1 MADNRPT
8 TTAHRFE
15 DDEEGPT
22 FLERQREKHP
32 WLDHLVRAGARY
44 TENHGDHYAAAITYF
59 SILALV
65 PLLMVAFAAAGFVL
79 RGNEELLT
87 SLKDSISS
95 AVPGQELAATITGVI
110 DTAIS
115 QAGAIGAVGLVGAL
129 YSGIGWMSNLREAL
143 TEQWGQRDEAPP
155 MLKRLGFDLLALVG
169 LGLALVAS
177 FAIASVSGVL
187 GQSLLDLVG
196 LGGVGWA
203 QTVLVV
209 VSFLVGIGGNWL
221 VFLWVIARLPRE
233 PVTFRSAAKAA
244 LIGAVGFAVLQRVMV
259 VYLGTISSSAAGAAF
274 GSILGLLIFIF
285 FTSRFLLFVTAWAA
299 SAEENDQGPRDV
311 PAPAVIRPQYVVREG
326 PGALA
331 SAGLL
336 TAGLLGG
343 ALGLR
348 ALGRRRH
355 GG

>member
-1 MADNRPT
+1 MADRSAT
-8 TTAHRFE
+8 TTAHRLDE
-15 DDEEGPT
+15 DVEEGQT
-22 FLERQREKHP
+22 FLERQREKYP
-32 WLDHLVRAGARY
+32 WLDHLVRAGERY

-65 PLLMVAFAAAGFVL
+65 PLLMVAFAVAAFVL
-79 RGNEELLT
+79 RGNPELLQQ
-87 SLKDSISS
+87 LKGGITS
-95 AVPGQELAATITGVI
+95 AVPGDLGNTLGGVV
-110 DTAIS
+110 DTAIR
-115 QAGAIGAVGLVGAL
+115 QAGTIGAVGLLGAL

-155 MLKRLGFDLLALVG
+155 MIKRLFWDLLALVG

-177 FAIASVSGVL
+177 FAIASIGGTL
-187 GQSLLDLVG
+187 GAYLLGLVG
-196 LGGVGWA
+196 LGEAGWA
-203 QTVLVV
+203 RFLLGVA
-209 VSFLVGIGGNWL
+209 SFLIGLGGNWL

-244 LIGAVGFAVLQRVMV
+244 LLGAVGFAILQRVMV
-259 VYLGTISSSAAGAAF
+259 VYLGTVTNSAAGAAF

-285 FTSRFLLFVTAWAA
+285 FASRFLLFVTAWAA

-348 ALGRRRH
+348 AWGRRRH
-355 GG
+355 

>member
-1 MADNRPT
+1 MADNRAT
-8 TTAHRFE
+8 TTAHRFDE
-15 DDEEGPT
+15 DAEEGPT

-32 WLDHLVRAGARY
+32 WLDHMVRAGARY

-79 RGNEELLT
+79 RGNEELLR
-87 SLKDSISS
+87 SLQDGIAS
-95 AVPGQELAATITGVI
+95 AAPGDIGNMLSGIV
-110 DTAIS
+110 DTAITR
-115 QAGAIGAVGLVGAL
+115 AGAIGLVGLVGAL

-143 TEQWGQRDEAPP
+143 TEQWGQRDDAPP
-155 MLKRLGFDLLALVG
+155 MIKRLAFDLLALVG

-177 FAIASVSGVL
+177 FAIASVGGTL
-187 GQSLLDLVG
+187 GAYLLDLVG
-196 LGGVGWA
+196 LGDAGWA
-203 QTVLVV
+203 RFLLMVA
-209 VSFLVGIGGNWL
+209 SFLLGLAGNWL

-233 PVTFRSAAKAA
+233 PVGFRSAAMAA
-244 LIGAVGFAVLQRVMV
+244 LIGAVGFAILQRVMV
-259 VYLGTISSSAAGAAF
+259 VYLGTIGNSAAGAAF

-336 TAGLLGG
+336 GAGLLGG
-343 ALGLR
+343 VLGLR
-348 ALGRRRH
+348 ALGRRRR
-355 GG
+355 

>member
-8 TTAHRFE
+8 TTAHRF
-15 DDEEGPT
+15 DDDEEEGPT

-32 WLDHLVRAGARY
+32 WLDHLVRAGERY

-65 PLLMVAFAAAGFVL
+65 PLLMVAFAVAGFVL
-79 RGNEELLT
+79 RGNPDLVEQLREGIT
-87 SLKDSISS
+87 S
-95 AVPGQELAATITGVI
+95 AVPGDLGQTLDGVV
-110 DTAIS
+110 DTAINR
-115 QAGAIGAVGLVGAL
+115 AGAIGLIGLVGAL

-155 MLKRLGFDLLALVG
+155 MIKRLAFDLLALVG
-169 LGLALVAS
+169 LGLALVLS
-177 FAIASVSGVL
+177 FAIASVTGAL
-187 GQSLLDLVG
+187 GSYLLGRVG
-196 LGGVGWA
+196 LGGASWAIVLLNVVG
-203 QTVLVV
+203 VLVG
-209 VSFLVGIGGNWL
+209 LLGNWL

-244 LIGAVGFAVLQRVMV
+244 LIGAIGFAVLQRVMV
-259 VYLGTISSSAAGAAF
+259 VYLGTIGQTPAGAAF

-285 FTSRFLLFVTAWAA
+285 FASRFLLFVTAWAA
-299 SAEENDQGPRDV
+299 SAEENDQGPRDI
-311 PAPAVIRPQYVVREG
+311 PGPAVIRPQYVVREG

-331 SAGLL
+331 SAGLV
-336 TAGLLGG
+336 TAGLIGG

-348 ALGRRRH
+348 ALGRRRR
-355 GG
+355 

>member
-8 TTAHRFE
+8 TTAHRF
-15 DDEEGPT
+15 DDDEEEGPT

-32 WLDHLVRAGARY
+32 WLDHLVRAGERY

-65 PLLMVAFAAAGFVL
+65 PLLMVAFAVAGFVL
-79 RGNEELLT
+79 RGNPDLVEQLREGIT
-87 SLKDSISS
+87 S
-95 AVPGQELAATITGVI
+95 AVPGDLGQTLDGVV
-110 DTAIS
+110 DTAINR
-115 QAGAIGAVGLVGAL
+115 AGAIGLIGLVGAL

-155 MLKRLGFDLLALVG
+155 MIKRLAFDLLALVG
-169 LGLALVAS
+169 LGLALVLS
-177 FAIASVSGVL
+177 FAIASVTGAL
-187 GQSLLDLVG
+187 GSYLLGLVG
-196 LGGVGWA
+196 LGGASWAIVLLNVVG
-203 QTVLVV
+203 
-209 VSFLVGIGGNWL
+209 FLVGLLGNWL

-244 LIGAVGFAVLQRVMV
+244 LIGAIGFAVLQRVMV
-259 VYLGTISSSAAGAAF
+259 VYLGTIGQTPAGAAF

-299 SAEENDQGPRDV
+299 SAEENDQGPRDI
-311 PAPAVIRPQYVVREG
+311 PGPAVIRPQYVVRDG

-331 SAGLL
+331 SAGLV
-336 TAGLLGG
+336 TAGLIGG

-348 ALGRRRH
+348 ALGRRRR
-355 GG
+355 

>member
-15 DDEEGPT
+15 EDEEDGPT
-22 FLERQREKHP
+22 FLERQREKYP

-79 RGNEELLT
+79 RGNPDLVQQLRDGIT
-87 SLKDSISS
+87 S
-95 AVPGQELAATITGVI
+95 AVPGDLGATLGGVV
-110 DTAIS
+110 DTAINR
-115 QAGAIGAVGLVGAL
+115 AGAIGAVGLIGAL
-129 YSGIGWMSNLREAL
+129 YSGIGWMSNLRESL

-155 MLKRLGFDLLALVG
+155 MIKRLAFDLLALVG

-177 FAIASVSGVL
+177 FAISSVGGAL
-187 GQSLLDLVG
+187 GAYLLGLVG
-196 LGGVGWA
+196 LGDVGWA
-203 QTVLVV
+203 RFLLGV
-209 VSFLVGIGGNWL
+209 VSFLIVLAGNWL

-244 LIGAVGFAVLQRVMV
+244 LFGAIGFAVLQRVMV
-259 VYLGTISSSAAGAAF
+259 IYLGRISDSAAGAAF

-311 PAPAVIRPQYVVREG
+311 PSPAVIRPRYEVRDG

-348 ALGRRRH
+348 AWGRRKR
-355 GG
+355 

>member
-1 MADNRPT
+1 MAEQRPT
-8 TTAHRFE
+8 TTAHLTE
-15 DDEEGPT
+15 DDEDDGPT
-22 FLERQREKHP
+22 FLEKQREQRP
-32 WLDHLVRAGARY
+32 WLDHLLRAGQRY

-59 SILALV
+59 SVLALV

-79 RGNEELLT
+79 RGNPDLLEALQQRITEAAPGEVGELLGGVVET
-87 SLKDSISS
+87 
-95 AVPGQELAATITGVI
+95 AVT
-110 DTAIS
+110 
-115 QAGAIGAVGLVGAL
+115 QAGAIGLVGLIGAL

-177 FAIASVSGVL
+177 FAIASVSGAVGTTLL
-187 GQSLLDLVG
+187 GLVG
-196 LGGVGWA
+196 LGGTAWA
-203 QTVLVV
+203 QVLLAVL
-209 VSFLVGIGGNWL
+209 STAVGIAGNWL

-244 LIGAVGFAVLQRVMV
+244 LLGAVGFAILQRVMV
-259 VYLGTISSSAAGAAF
+259 VYLGVISGGAAAGAF

-285 FTSRFLLFVTAWAA
+285 FASRFLLFVTAWAA
-299 SAEENDQGPRDV
+299 SAEENDQGPVTV
-311 PAPAVIRPQYVVREG
+311 PGPAVIRPQYVVREG

-331 SAGLL
+331 SAGILA
-336 TAGLLGG
+336 AGLVGG

-348 ALGRRRH
+348 ALGRRRR
-355 GG
+355 